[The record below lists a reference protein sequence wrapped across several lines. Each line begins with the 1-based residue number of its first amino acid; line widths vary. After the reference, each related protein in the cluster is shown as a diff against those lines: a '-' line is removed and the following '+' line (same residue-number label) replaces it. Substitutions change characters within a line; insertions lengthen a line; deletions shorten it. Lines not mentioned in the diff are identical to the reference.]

1 MQVTRAAAPA
11 AAPDTKRGRITREPP
26 RETSRARV
34 LHEMSMVRRL
44 IMSTPKVNARA
55 MRKGALREK
64 TKVASFASRTAAG
77 LAPKR
82 PP

>member
-1 MQVTRAAAPA
+1 
-11 AAPDTKRGRITREPP
+11 
-26 RETSRARV
+26 
-34 LHEMSMVRRL
+34 MVRRL

-55 MRKGALREK
+55 MRKGALKQK

-77 LAPKR
+77 LAPNR